1 MHKLSGDEI
10 ELLNLLEQTTGA
22 RAVDVL
28 VLPDTI
34 VFLVKKG
41 DLGRAIGRQG
51 ANITRLSNRLKKRVE
66 VVEYSEELNEFLKNL
81 FKPIELEEVKKE
93 GETVYLKVPAK
104 DKGRVIG
111 RGGEKVNRAR
121 ALLERHF
128 QVALKIV

>member
-51 ANITRLSNRLKKRVE
+51 ANITRLSHRLKKRVE

-93 GETVYLKVPAK
+93 GETVYLKVPTK